1 MRLAGSL
8 RATFTWWFAGTL
20 VVLYGVAAT
29 AVWLHLRAG
38 DRHYAILTL
47 KAEGEAVASYL
58 AATGRIDAPEFAGPE
73 TAPFP
78 IWFRL
83 RQGALIL
90 AETPGAPRLA
100 TGHAGATEDGTPTEW
115 ASSIRGAYLSVHHAV
130 GGALQGAVLEVIAP
144 TAPVLAAERRLALAL
159 ALGGIMVIPLAALG
173 GRFLAQRAVRSVD
186 DLVARIRTLDS
197 GRVGDRLV
205 LPSGTVEEVA
215 VLAGAFN
222 DLLGALENN
231 VETMRR
237 FTADASHEIRNP
249 LSVLRVGLEVALRRP
264 RDAEEY
270 RRLIQ
275 DNVQEIQRLQAVLE
289 GLLALAR
296 EVPGAPHPL
305 VRTAVDLS
313 DMVAQTIETFATVAS
328 ERRIRIDS
336 VIEPDLVIQGDAHVL
351 RLAAFNLVD
360 NALKHS
366 PPDTRVA
373 VSLAARNGDITLVVA
388 DEGSGIPL
396 ERRERLFERYS
407 RASTSEAGVGGL
419 GLSVVAWV
427 AARHGGQVRLVDS
440 TRGATFELSFPA
452 PARTDV
458 RPVTLDT
465 VPVAAGVPASATLAS
480 KSRARWRA

>member
-1 MRLAGSL
+1 MVMRLAGSL

-58 AATGRIDAPEFAGPE
+58 AATGRIDAPEFAAPE

-83 RQGALIL
+83 RQATRIL
-90 AETPGAPRLA
+90 AETPGAPAL
-100 TGHAGATEDGTPTEW
+100 TVGSVSPTEDGTPTEW

-130 GGALQGAVLEVIAP
+130 GGSLQGTVLEVIAP
-144 TAPVLAAERRLALAL
+144 TAPILAAERRLALAL
-159 ALGGIMVIPLAALG
+159 ALGGIVVIPLAALG

-186 DLVARIRTLDS
+186 DLVARIRTLNS
-197 GRVGDRLV
+197 NRVGDRLV
-205 LPSGTVEEVA
+205 LPPGTVEEVT

-222 DLLGALENN
+222 DLLGALENH

-264 RDAEEY
+264 RDAKEY
-270 RRLIQ
+270 RRLIH

-296 EVPGAPHPL
+296 EGPGAPHPL
-305 VRTAVDLS
+305 VQTAVDFS
-313 DMVAQTIETFATVAS
+313 DVVAHTIETFATVAS
-328 ERRIRIDS
+328 ERGIAIDTA
-336 VIEPDLVIQGDAHVL
+336 IEPEIVIQGDAHVL

-366 PPDTRVA
+366 PRDTRVA
-373 VSLAARNGDITLVVA
+373 VSLAAGNGEITLVVA
-388 DEGSGIPL
+388 DEGAGIPL
-396 ERRERLFERYS
+396 ERREGLFQRYS
-407 RASTSEAGVGGL
+407 RARSTREAGVGGL

-440 TRGATFELSFPA
+440 TRGATFELSLPG
-452 PARTDV
+452 PARAELGPGILETS
-458 RPVTLDT
+458 
-465 VPVAAGVPASATLAS
+465 PVAR
-480 KSRARWRA
+480 SRPHPSDARV